1 MLAIE
6 APSPVTKV
14 SLAASLYSN
23 CGKLAVEITSLGED
37 RATVIAPER
46 PRCGSFAFLVRNGV
60 KLPATI
66 AWGEGARLGLSF
78 EEPLAGDRREAAFW
92 GAV

>member
-6 APSPVTKV
+6 SANPIPSV

-23 CGKLAVEITSLGED
+23 CGKLSVEITSLGED
-37 RATVIAPER
+37 RATLVSEER
-46 PRCGSFAFLVRNGV
+46 PASGSFAFLVRNGV

-66 AWGEGARLGLSF
+66 AWTEGFHLGLRL
-78 EEPLAGDRREAAFW
+78 EEPLLEDRRAEAFR
-92 GAV
+92 AVG